1 MLKAYIGFGI
11 MAFVGALAGTSSIV
25 GAQSSRHGMLDQ
37 GMMGY
42 GTMTGNTARHHQYMM
57 GGVPAKYRSAR
68 NPLPN
73 DEQSMRRGAAV
84 YAQNCAA
91 CHGATGAGDGPVGKA
106 LNASPANL
114 AWGSGINMMREDPYL
129 YWTVEEGGA
138 PVGSAMP
145 AFKRILSEK
154 DVWAVVTYVQHGLGS
169 TAYRHHCCGRQTTK
183 TRH

>member
-11 MAFVGALAGTSSIV
+11 IAFVGALAGTSSIV
-25 GAQSSRHGMLDQ
+25 GVQSPRPGMMDQ

-42 GTMTGNTARHHQYMM
+42 GMMMGSMARHHQYTT
-57 GGVPAKYRSAR
+57 GGIPPAYRSAK
-68 NPLPN
+68 NPLPY

-84 YAQNCAA
+84 YAHNCAT
-91 CHGATGAGDGPVGKA
+91 CHGAAGAGDGPAGKA
-106 LNASPANL
+106 LNAPPANL
-114 AWGSGINMMREDPYL
+114 AWGSGIRMMREDPYL

-145 AFKRILSEK
+145 AFKRVLSEK
-154 DVWAVVTYVQHGLGS
+154 DVWAVVTYVQHGVGS
-169 TAYRHHCCGRQTTK
+169 TAYRDHCCGRHSAH